1 MKGLMRQF
9 AMLLYTMRFE
19 QKRFNKQK
27 SPEDVVKYMYKL
39 TVHASHHKCNK
50 YMLKKVKLHNITT

>member
-1 MKGLMRQF
+1 MRRF

-27 SPEDVVKYMYKL
+27 SPEDFDVR
-39 TVHASHHKCNK
+39 
-50 YMLKKVKLHNITT
+50 II